1 MKDALVA
8 VDSPSFDLELL
19 WQSESGIYAAGVL
32 EGMLG
37 VASLGEDGE
46 WGESNPLTAVTENAV
61 LRGCGTQAGWFYM
74 VVEDGGELVLWEGD
88 GEAWLPSPT
97 ELVSYEKWV
106 CTEESPS
113 GVVLNDLGEWEVRN
127 GYNGAILGVIS
138 SGMQGGGPLSI
149 LDGKMMAAGVDLNG
163 DVAVGRFPVNGNTPA
178 IGGTRPHPL
187 VAGQNGEVLGFNL
200 ASGTTVFAFDGE
212 ITTFGAEVPAI
223 FSFFVPQ
230 EATGGLHTLTVTT
243 EEGQDAA
250 SVLVLA
256 APPVIHEV
264 LPTSPK
270 LGELVVVDGK
280 HLEQVETVFVGD
292 TEQVL
297 ASKDLGAVTFYLSPD
312 TELGSQNLEVISPT
326 GSASVLVSVLLPP
339 PSLVKVSP
347 NPATVGGVLE
357 VTGEYMENVSLVS
370 IGGTSSAI
378 LEAGENSVKVLV
390 NGDTPV
396 GQHMVSVTAEGG
408 TSASFGP
415 ISVLPPV
422 KDGFGV
428 SELLP
433 ASAAPGQEIFVRGE
447 KLDIVSEVWV
457 NGVVAEWSSEGDKE
471 RRLRI
476 PETSAG
482 ETEMQFFG
490 PDQVVT
496 DFLHC
501 IGK

>member
-1 MKDALVA
+1 M
-8 VDSPSFDLELL
+8 EMWL
-19 WQSESGIYAAGVL
+19 WGVSRSTEIHRRSEV
-32 EGMLG
+32 
-37 VASLGEDGE
+37 
-46 WGESNPLTAVTENAV
+46 P
-61 LRGCGTQAGWFYM
+61 
-74 VVEDGGELVLWEGD
+74 
-88 GEAWLPSPT
+88 
-97 ELVSYEKWV
+97 
-106 CTEESPS
+106 
-113 GVVLNDLGEWEVRN
+113 VRTHWWR
-127 GYNGAILGVIS
+127 A
-138 SGMQGGGPLSI
+138 
-149 LDGKMMAAGVDLNG
+149 
-163 DVAVGRFPVNGNTPA
+163 RT
-178 IGGTRPHPL
+178 
-187 VAGQNGEVLGFNL
+187 GEVLGFNL

-347 NPATVGGVLE
+347 NPATVGG
-357 VTGEYMENVSLVS
+357 
-370 IGGTSSAI
+370 IGGYRRVYGERESGLHRGDQFSDP
-378 LEAGENSVKVLV
+378 GSGRENSVKVLV

-490 PDQVVT
+490 PDQVVA
-496 DFLHC
+496 DFFTVLENNPTIPQLDAIPEGPVEWGESWTIKWNGSCGCVPNLDWKDASCSRDVHGYQLLAASSRRNRWRTPARGCDCGRSLQRGGGLHRFERC
-501 IGK
+501 HRGGALGERAGLGGGAR